1 MPFEEDFWKDFVSQI
16 QDRYGTIWPSVEL
29 FGDALRCFSGGGYEG
44 ACVMCRASVEAL
56 LHLART
62 RGGAYSRL
70 APETTW
76 GELKSWAS
84 SRGLLKGLKRRVDRV
99 HKSGNFAA
107 HKAQKIDAGYTKIP
121 LRRNRGILLRLDKEM
136 AANRIFETSEII
148 IRVTERRWP

>member
-1 MPFEEDFWKDFVSQI
+1 MAWEDNLWMDLVSKI
-16 QDRYGTIWPSVEL
+16 KDRYGTIWPSVEL

-62 RGGAYSRL
+62 RGGVYSRL

-76 GELKSWAS
+76 GELNSWAS
-84 SRGLLKGLKRRVDRV
+84 SKGLLKGIKKKVDRV

-121 LRRNRGILLRLDKEM
+121 LRGSRGVLLRPDKEL
-136 AANRIFETSEII
+136 ALRRILETFEII
-148 IRVTERRWP
+148 TMVTERRWP